1 MKCIFRGSYLRPLAV
16 YCRDKMKAQMGVFIT
31 ASNRLRLLQSGT
43 GFMQVPTCS
52 ISILSGSPC
61 SIITRQEYG
70 EEYGQSRT
78 ESLYML
84 AFTYFDGV
92 FKGTSMSV
100 MVLFLADYLLKK
112 LVLCECYMLQ
122 GLKPL
127 YEKLHA
133 YVRNKLATQYPGKV
147 LLDDEDILYSF
158 LVNMWLILD
167 DKDTGLL
174 QFLVN
179 NFGVLGSTWW
189 GLACTPAWKHV
200 GLHYC

>member
-1 MKCIFRGSYLRPLAV
+1 
-16 YCRDKMKAQMGVFIT
+16 
-31 ASNRLRLLQSGT
+31 
-43 GFMQVPTCS
+43 
-52 ISILSGSPC
+52 
-61 SIITRQEYG
+61 
-70 EEYGQSRT
+70 
-78 ESLYML
+78 ML

-179 NFGVLGSTWW
+179 NFGVLGSPWW